1 MPSCHEVKI
10 EMNYQ
15 EAVDYINEVPK
26 FTQKASVEHT
36 QILLKYLGNPE
47 EGLKIIHVAGT
58 NGKGSTCAYLNAMLM
73 EGGYHVGLFT
83 SPHLVSINERIM
95 LDNVPVSDEVFLNAF
110 LKAKEAW
117 ERAAKEENLDHP
129 SYFELTFLLA
139 MLIYK
144 EAKVDYVVMETG
156 LGGRLDATNAVR
168 EPIACA
174 IASISRDHTEQ
185 LGDTITLIAKEK
197 AGIIKKGIPCV
208 YDASNPEAAVVMAD
222 TCKEVGAPGYGISP
236 EMIVPV
242 KTDLSGNVF
251 EYTWPGEETRT
262 LTVHSVGSYQ
272 MMNAALAFQT
282 MQVLREMTGL
292 ADDVLLKGLEH
303 TFWPGRMETLEEG
316 VIVDGAHNEDGV
328 ARFTETVNA
337 LRGDRKVTLLF
348 SAMADKHYKDMIRTL
363 ALEVK
368 PDLVITTKVP
378 GYRGEKADAL
388 AQRFIDNGLTN
399 VMAVEDLPEAFETAK
414 KMRDGGLLFIVGS
427 LYLAGE
433 IKCLTMKKN

>member
-1 MPSCHEVKI
+1 
-10 EMNYQ
+10 MNYQ

-47 EGLKIIHVAGT
+47 EGLKIIHIAGT

-73 EGGYHVGLFT
+73 EGGFHVGLFT

-95 LDNVPVSDEVFLNAF
+95 LDNVPVSDEVFLDAF

-117 ERAAKEENLDHP
+117 ERAAEQENLDHP

-139 MLIYK
+139 MIIYK
-144 EAKVDYVVMETG
+144 EAGVDYVVMETG
-156 LGGRLDATNAVR
+156 LGGRLDATNSVKA
-168 EPIACA
+168 PIACA

-185 LGDTITLIAKEK
+185 LGDTITQIAKEK
-197 AGIIKKGIPCV
+197 AGIIKKGIPCI
-208 YDASNPEAAVVMAD
+208 YDASNPEAAAVMAD
-222 TCKEVGAPGYGISP
+222 TCEDVGAPGYGITP
-236 EMIVPV
+236 EMISPV
-242 KTDLSGNVF
+242 RTDLSGNVF
-251 EYTWPGEETRT
+251 DFTWPGEETRR

-282 MQVLREMTGL
+282 MRVLKDETGL
-292 ADDVLLKGLEH
+292 SEEAMAEGLAN

-328 ARFTETVNA
+328 ARFTETVNS

-363 ALEVK
+363 SVDVR

-378 GYRGEKADAL
+378 GYRGEKADAMAAL
-388 AQRFIDNGLTN
+388 FRENGLEN
-399 VMAVEDLPEAFETAK
+399 VIAIEDLPEAFETAR
-414 KMRDGGLLFIVGS
+414 KMRGDGLLFIVGS